1 MSKDTSKKR
10 GLPLV
15 YAGIS
20 CIVLSIILIIM
31 IQKLKKRK
39 LMKHKK
45 YIGGL
50 GSAGILGIMGVFWL
64 MGGLLIHF
72 DVYKISSAERAR

>member
-1 MSKDTSKKR
+1 
-10 GLPLV
+10 
-15 YAGIS
+15 
-20 CIVLSIILIIM
+20 M
-31 IQKLKKRK
+31 IHKLKKRR

-64 MGGLLIHF
+64 VGGLLIHF
-72 DVYKISSAERAR
+72 DAYKTYL